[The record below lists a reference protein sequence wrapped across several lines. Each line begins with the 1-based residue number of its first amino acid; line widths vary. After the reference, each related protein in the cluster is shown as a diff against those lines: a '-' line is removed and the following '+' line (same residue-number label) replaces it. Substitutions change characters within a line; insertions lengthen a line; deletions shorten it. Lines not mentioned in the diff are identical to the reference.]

1 MPYLCIVRSNSNPMN
16 QNLGEKKWRTGSKVI
31 LFLVAIGVIVAIFP
45 RASRFNYNFSVGK
58 PWHYGLVTASFDFP
72 VYKNAQQLQKE
83 QDSVLR
89 SFTPYFLD
97 NDTLVNAKVTQLL
110 KDNEKIFVG
119 SPAYRSY
126 LQKALATVYANGI
139 MPTEDYDRMKQ
150 AQFPYVNIVKENRA
164 SKEFI
169 KDIFTV
175 TSAYQYITDHLPAS
189 FKKVDYES
197 LNVNNYITPNLEY
210 DSLVS
215 NQIKEGLLRT
225 VSETS
230 GLVQSGERVIDRG
243 DIVTDSSYRVLTSLR
258 SAIARQ
264 HQNAH
269 QSWFVVLGEFLLV
282 TALMSLLFFYLYLF
296 RRREIFARF
305 KNVLFIILM
314 IVFMVGVA
322 FTVVSFTVLNVYI
335 VPFALLP
342 IIICTFFDARS
353 ALYAHIITVLL
364 ISFVI
369 TSSPLEFV
377 ILQIMAGMTVIS
389 SLKDLTQRSQL
400 VQTAGLI
407 FVTYSV
413 VYLGITLIQDQTLD
427 KVVWI
432 NFVYFALN
440 TLLLLFAYA
449 FIYLIEKSFGFL
461 SNVTLIELSNVNSD
475 LMVQFSEQ
483 APGTFQHS
491 LQVSNLATEA
501 AQKIHVNSLLVR
513 TGALYHDIGKMVH
526 PMYFIE
532 NQTNGINPLTE
543 MSDQEAAQIIIN
555 HVTDGVRIA
564 NKYNLP
570 WQIVQFIK
578 THHGYSKV
586 KYFYLRC
593 INSNPDAKIDEKLFT
608 YPGPNPNSKETAIL
622 MMADAVEAVSR
633 TLSEYTEESINELVD
648 GIVKTQ
654 IAEGAFQDAPI
665 TFRDIETVKTVF
677 KEKLRNMYHHRIAY
691 PTSDVQA

>member
-1 MPYLCIVRSNSNPMN
+1 MN
-16 QNLGEKKWRTGSKVI
+16 QNFGDKKWRTGSKVM
-31 LFLVAIGVIVAIFP
+31 LFVMAIAVIVAIFP
-45 RASRFNYNFSVGK
+45 RASNFHYNFAVGK
-58 PWHYGLVTASFDFP
+58 PWHYGLMTASFDFP

-89 SFTPYFLD
+89 TFIPYFLY
-97 NDTLVNAKVTQLL
+97 NDTLVTSEIAQLR
-110 KDNEKIFVG
+110 KDNVTVLST
-119 SPAYRSY
+119 SPAYRFY
-126 LQKALATVYANGI
+126 LQQALTKVYGDGI
-139 MPTEDYDRMKQ
+139 MTTEDYQKLKQ
-150 AQFPYVNIVKENRA
+150 GQFANINIVKQNRA
-164 SKEFI
+164 SKELL

-175 TSAYQYITDHLPAS
+175 TTAYQYITDHLPAS
-189 FKKVDYES
+189 FDKVNFEN
-197 LNVNNYITPNLEY
+197 LNVNNYIAPNLTY
-210 DSLVS
+210 DSVAS
-215 NQIKEGLLRT
+215 NQIKDDLLRS

-230 GLVQSGERVIDRG
+230 GLVQTGERIIDRG

-258 SAIARQ
+258 AATERQ
-264 HQNAH
+264 HQDTH
-269 QSWFVVLGEFLLV
+269 QSWLVVLGESLLV
-282 TALMSLLFFYLYLF
+282 TALMSLLFLYIFLF

-305 KNVLFIILM
+305 KNVLFIIMM
-314 IVFMVGVA
+314 IVFMVGLA
-322 FTVVSFTVLNVYI
+322 FTIVSFTVLNIYI

-353 ALYAHIITVLL
+353 ALFAHIITILL
-364 ISFVI
+364 ISFVV

-389 SLKDLTQRSQL
+389 SLQDLTQRSQL
-400 VQTAGLI
+400 VKTAGLI

-413 VYLGITLIQDQTLD
+413 VYLSITLIQDQTLD
-427 KVVWI
+427 KIVWM
-432 NFVYFALN
+432 NFVFFALN

-513 TGALYHDIGKMVH
+513 TGALYHDIGKMAN
-526 PMYFIE
+526 PLYFIE

-543 MSDQEAAQIIIN
+543 MSDEEAAQIIIN

-570 WQIVQFIK
+570 WQIIQFIR
-578 THHGYSKV
+578 THHGRSKV
-586 KYFYLRC
+586 RYFYLRC
-593 INSNPDAKIDEKLFT
+593 VNCNPDSKVDEKLFT
-608 YPGPNPNSKETAIL
+608 YPGPNPNSKETAVL
-622 MMADAVEAVSR
+622 MMADAVEAASR
-633 TLSEYTEESINELVD
+633 TLTEYTEENINDLVD
-648 GIVKTQ
+648 GIVQTQ
-654 IAEGAFQDAPI
+654 ITEGAFQDAPI

-677 KEKLRNMYHHRIAY
+677 KEKLRNMYHHRIVY
-691 PTSDVQA
+691 PKSDA

>member
-1 MPYLCIVRSNSNPMN
+1 MN
-16 QNLGEKKWRTGSKVI
+16 HNFSDKKWHTGSKVM
-31 LFLVAIGVIVAIFP
+31 LFVVAIAVIVAIFP
-45 RASRFNYNFSVGK
+45 RASRFNYTFSVGK

-83 QDSVLR
+83 QDSALR
-89 SFTPYFLD
+89 AFTPYFRY
-97 NDTLVNAKVTQLL
+97 NDTLVMAEIAQLWKVNGTLL
-110 KDNEKIFVG
+110 SS
-119 SPAYRSY
+119 SPVYRSY
-126 LQKALATVYANGI
+126 LQRALANVYGNGI
-139 MPTEDYDRMKQ
+139 MTTDDYQKMKKE
-150 AQFPYVNIVKENRA
+150 QFVTVNVVKQNMATR
-164 SKEFI
+164 EFL

-175 TSAYQYITDHLPAS
+175 TTAYQYITDHLPAS
-189 FKKVDYES
+189 FSKVYFET
-197 LNVNNYITPNLEY
+197 LNVNNYIAPNLTY
-210 DSLVS
+210 DSVAS
-215 NQIKEGLLRT
+215 NQIKDDLLRS

-230 GLVQSGERVIDRG
+230 GLVQTGERIIDRG

-258 SAIARQ
+258 AATERQ
-264 HQNAH
+264 HLNTH
-269 QSWFVVLGEFLLV
+269 QSWLVVLGESLLV
-282 TALMSLLFFYLYLF
+282 TALMSLLFLYIFLF

-305 KNVLFIILM
+305 KNVLFIVMM
-314 IVFMVGVA
+314 IVFMVGLA
-322 FTVVSFTVLNVYI
+322 FTVVSFTVLNIYI

-353 ALYAHIITVLL
+353 ALYAHIITILL
-364 ISFVI
+364 ISFVV

-389 SLKDLTQRSQL
+389 SLQDLTQRSQL
-400 VQTAGLI
+400 VKTAGLI

-427 KVVWI
+427 KIVWM
-432 NFVYFALN
+432 NFVFFALN

-513 TGALYHDIGKMVH
+513 TGALYHDIGKMAN
-526 PMYFIE
+526 PLYFIE

-543 MSDQEAAQIIIN
+543 MSDEEAAQIIIN

-570 WQIVQFIK
+570 WQIIQFIR
-578 THHGYSKV
+578 THHGRSKV
-586 KYFYLRC
+586 RYFYLRC
-593 INSNPDAKIDEKLFT
+593 VNCNPDSKVDEKLFT
-608 YPGPNPNSKETAIL
+608 YPGPNPNSKETAVL
-622 MMADAVEAVSR
+622 MMADAVEAASR
-633 TLSEYTEESINELVD
+633 TLTEYTEEKINDLVD
-648 GIVKTQ
+648 GIVQTQ
-654 IAEGAFQDAPI
+654 ITEGAFQDAPI

-677 KEKLRNMYHHRIAY
+677 KEKLRNMYHHRIVY
-691 PTSDVQA
+691 PKSDA

>member
-1 MPYLCIVRSNSNPMN
+1 MN
-16 QNLGEKKWRTGSKVI
+16 QNLGEKKWRTGSKII
-31 LFLVAIGVIVAIFP
+31 LFVVAIGVIVAIFP
-45 RASRFNYNFSVGK
+45 RASLFNYNFSVGK
-58 PWHYGLVTASFDFP
+58 PWHYGLITASFDFP
-72 VYKNAQQLQKE
+72 VYKDAQQLQKE

-89 SFTPYFLD
+89 SFTSYFLY
-97 NDTLVNAKVTQLL
+97 NDTLVHAKVTQLL
-110 KDNEKIFVG
+110 KDNGKVFSI

-126 LQKALATVYANGI
+126 LEKALENVYAKGI
-139 MPTEDYDRMKQ
+139 MSTEDYDRMKQ
-150 AQFPYVNIVKENRA
+150 VQFPYVNIIKKNRA

-189 FKKVDYES
+189 FKQVNYES
-197 LNVNNYITPNLEY
+197 LNINNYITPDLEY

-215 NQIKEGLLRT
+215 DQIREELLRT

-230 GLVQSGERVIDRG
+230 GMVQSGERVIDRG

-258 SAIARQ
+258 TAIALQ

-282 TALMSLLFFYLYLF
+282 TALMALLFFYLFLF

-322 FTVVSFTVLNVYI
+322 FAVDSFTVLNIYI

-342 IIICTFFDARS
+342 IIICTFFDSRS
-353 ALYAHIITVLL
+353 ALYAHIITILL
-364 ISFVI
+364 ISFVV

-440 TLLLLFAYA
+440 ALLLLFAYA

-475 LMVQFSEQ
+475 LLVEFSEQ

-501 AQKIHVNSLLVR
+501 AQKIHINSLLVR
-513 TGALYHDIGKMVH
+513 TGALYHDIGKMAN
-526 PMYFIE
+526 PLCFIE
-532 NQTNGINPLTE
+532 NQINGINPLTE
-543 MSDQEAAQIIIN
+543 MPDEEAAQIIIN
-555 HVTDGVRIA
+555 HVADGVRIA

-570 WQIVQFIK
+570 WQIIQFIK
-578 THHGYSKV
+578 THHGRSKV
-586 KYFYLRC
+586 RYFYLHC
-593 INSNPDAKIDEKLFT
+593 VNCNPDAGVDAKLFT
-608 YPGPNPNSKETAIL
+608 YPGPNPNSKETAVL
-622 MMADAVEAVSR
+622 MMADAVEASSR
-633 TLSEYTEESINELVD
+633 TLSEYTEESINDLVD
-648 GIVKTQ
+648 SIVKTQ

-665 TFRDIETVKTVF
+665 TFRDIETVKTIF
-677 KEKLRNMYHHRIAY
+677 KEKLRNMYHHRIVY

>member
-1 MPYLCIVRSNSNPMN
+1 MN
-16 QNLGEKKWRTGSKVI
+16 HNFRDKKWHTGSKVM
-31 LFLVAIGVIVAIFP
+31 LFVVAIAVIVTIFP
-45 RASRFNYNFSVGK
+45 HASRFNYHFSVGK

-83 QDSVLR
+83 QDSALR
-89 SFTPYFLD
+89 SFTPYFRY
-97 NDTLVNAKVTQLL
+97 NDTLVTSEIAQLR
-110 KDNEKIFVG
+110 KANGTVF
-119 SPAYRSY
+119 SAAPAYRSY
-126 LQKALATVYANGI
+126 LQRTLMYVYGNGI
-139 MPTEDYDRMKQ
+139 MTTDDYQKMKQ
-150 AQFPYVNIVKENRA
+150 EQFTNVNIVKQNMATR
-164 SKEFI
+164 EFL

-175 TSAYQYITDHLPAS
+175 TTAYQYITNHLPPS
-189 FKKVDYES
+189 FNKVYFET
-197 LNVNNYITPNLEY
+197 LNVNNYIAPNLTY
-210 DSLVS
+210 DLVAS
-215 NQIKEGLLRT
+215 NQIKDDLLHS

-230 GLVQSGERVIDRG
+230 GLVQTGERIIDRG

-258 SAIARQ
+258 TATERQ
-264 HQNAH
+264 HLDTH
-269 QSWFVVLGEFLLV
+269 QSWLVILGESLLV
-282 TALMSLLFFYLYLF
+282 TALMSLLFLYIFLF

-305 KNVLFIILM
+305 KNVLFIIMM
-314 IVFMVGVA
+314 IVFMVGLA
-322 FTVVSFTVLNVYI
+322 FTVVSFTVLNIYV

-353 ALYAHIITVLL
+353 ALYAHIITILL
-364 ISFVI
+364 ISFVV

-389 SLKDLTQRSQL
+389 SLQDLTQRSQL
-400 VQTAGLI
+400 VKTAGLI

-427 KVVWI
+427 KIMWM
-432 NFVYFALN
+432 NFVFFALN

-461 SNVTLIELSNVNSD
+461 SNVTLIELSNVNND

-513 TGALYHDIGKMVH
+513 TGALYHDIGKMAS
-526 PMYFIE
+526 PLYFIE

-543 MSDQEAAQIIIN
+543 MSDEEAAQIIIN

-570 WQIVQFIK
+570 WQIIQFIR
-578 THHGYSKV
+578 THHGRSKV
-586 KYFYLRC
+586 RYFYLHC
-593 INSNPDAKIDEKLFT
+593 VNCNPDSKVDVKLFT
-608 YPGPNPNSKETAIL
+608 YPGPNPNSKETAVL
-622 MMADAVEAVSR
+622 MMADAVEAASR
-633 TLSEYTEESINELVD
+633 TLTEYTEEKINDLVD
-648 GIVKTQ
+648 GIVQTQ
-654 IAEGAFQDAPI
+654 ITEGAFQDAPI

-691 PTSDVQA
+691 PKSEA

>member
-1 MPYLCIVRSNSNPMN
+1 MN
-16 QNLGEKKWRTGSKVI
+16 HNFSDKKWHTGSKVM
-31 LFLVAIGVIVAIFP
+31 LFVVAIAVIVAIFP
-45 RASRFNYNFSVGK
+45 RASRFNYTFSVGK

-83 QDSVLR
+83 QDSALR
-89 SFTPYFLD
+89 AFTPYFRY
-97 NDTLVNAKVTQLL
+97 NDTLVTAEIAQLWKVNGTLL
-110 KDNEKIFVG
+110 SS
-119 SPAYRSY
+119 SPVYRSY
-126 LQKALATVYANGI
+126 LQRALANVYGNGI
-139 MPTEDYDRMKQ
+139 MTTDDYQKMKKE
-150 AQFPYVNIVKENRA
+150 QFVTVNVVKQNMATRELL
-164 SKEFI
+164 

-175 TSAYQYITDHLPAS
+175 TTAYQYITDHLPAS
-189 FKKVDYES
+189 FSKVYFET
-197 LNVNNYITPNLEY
+197 LNVNNYIAPNLTY
-210 DSLVS
+210 DSVAS
-215 NQIKEGLLRT
+215 NQIKDDLLRS

-230 GLVQSGERVIDRG
+230 GLVQTGERIIDRG

-258 SAIARQ
+258 AATERQ
-264 HQNAH
+264 HLNTH
-269 QSWFVVLGEFLLV
+269 QSWLVVLGESLLV
-282 TALMSLLFFYLYLF
+282 TALMSLLFLYIFLF

-305 KNVLFIILM
+305 KNVLFIVMM
-314 IVFMVGVA
+314 IVFMVGLA
-322 FTVVSFTVLNVYI
+322 FTVVSFTVLNIYI

-353 ALYAHIITVLL
+353 ALYAHIITILL
-364 ISFVI
+364 ISFVV

-389 SLKDLTQRSQL
+389 SLQDLTQRSQL
-400 VQTAGLI
+400 VKTAGLI

-427 KVVWI
+427 KIVWM
-432 NFVYFALN
+432 NFVFFALN

-513 TGALYHDIGKMVH
+513 TGALYHDIGKMAN
-526 PMYFIE
+526 PLYFIE

-543 MSDQEAAQIIIN
+543 MSDEEAAQIIIN

-570 WQIVQFIK
+570 WQIIQFIR
-578 THHGYSKV
+578 THHGRSKV
-586 KYFYLRC
+586 RYFYLRC
-593 INSNPDAKIDEKLFT
+593 VNCNPDSKVDEKLFT
-608 YPGPNPNSKETAIL
+608 YPGPNPNSKETAVL
-622 MMADAVEAVSR
+622 MMADAVEAASR
-633 TLSEYTEESINELVD
+633 TLTEYTEEKINDLVD
-648 GIVKTQ
+648 GIVQTQ
-654 IAEGAFQDAPI
+654 ITEGAFQDAPI

-677 KEKLRNMYHHRIAY
+677 KEKLRNMYHHRIVY
-691 PTSDVQA
+691 PKSDA